1 MSDSNTSQIILGCF
15 VAVVSSAIQSLG
27 ITLQRRSHL
36 IPIHTTDIHD
46 NSHHI
51 HQKYKRNMW
60 LFGFFLFIIANVLG
74 SLIQIS
80 TLPLIILSPLQ
91 SIGLIFNS
99 LLSCLLLPG
108 ETFTYKLGM
117 GTFVISIG
125 AFIIAYNGN
134 ATPLPP
140 PEDLSPNKKFTIIL
154 NKLLR
159 PGFLVWFIFTF
170 VLISLLLLTNV
181 SITFKR
187 NKLKETLKY
196 RQSKSLIRY
205 LDKLKFTRGINFGL
219 ISGTLTAHTFLFA
232 KSLIDVIVET
242 IMNEKNS
249 LGIIL
254 TSSNITPY
262 VLLIIMLMIVGFQLT
277 AFNLALSQI
286 STSILYPLC
295 FLVYNMMNLLND
307 LIFNSLI
314 SNHRMTVG
322 QLIWVVF
329 GLTGVLIGVV
339 LISWDSAVGSN
350 NIKHFPCIKSED
362 DYILHTKFPYTD
374 HKVNDDTPL
383 LELDSSFNSYD
394 SNYLHP
400 NVYPSRQHS
409 KKKRILSFEQKQ
421 LLEQL
426 DL

>member
-1 MSDSNTSQIILGCF
+1 
-15 VAVVSSAIQSLG
+15 
-27 ITLQRRSHL
+27 
-36 IPIHTTDIHD
+36 
-46 NSHHI
+46 
-51 HQKYKRNMW
+51 MW

-74 SLIQIS
+74 SLIQIT

-108 ETFTYKLGM
+108 ETFTHKLGM
-117 GTFVISIG
+117 GTFIISIG

-140 PEDLSPNKKFTIIL
+140 PEDISPNKKFAIIL

-159 PGFLVWFIFTF
+159 PGFLTWFIFTF
-170 VLISLLLLTNV
+170 VFIGLLLLINL
-181 SITFKR
+181 SISLKR
-187 NKLKETLKY
+187 NKLKETLKF

-205 LDKLKFTRGINFGL
+205 LDKLKFTKGINFGL

-232 KSLIDVIVET
+232 KSIIDVIFET

-254 TSSNITPY
+254 TSSNVTPY
-262 VLLIIMLMIVGFQLT
+262 LLLIIMLMIVGFQLT

-314 SNHRMTVG
+314 SNHRMTIG
-322 QLIWVVF
+322 QLIWVIF

-350 NIKHFPCIKSED
+350 NAKLFPCIKSED

-374 HKVNDDTPL
+374 HKVDHDTPL
-383 LELDSSFNSYD
+383 LELDTQNSYD

-400 NVYPSRQHS
+400 NVYPSRQQI